1 MSMRWLRGSIC
12 GLAVG
17 GVLLAV
23 AGATPAAAG
32 TLYRWKSDDG
42 SVAYTDDLKRVPERY
57 RDKAEAITTDGL
69 ASYPRFTPTDAAASK
84 EYNEKLTAR
93 LDSLRAWNAQTDPR
107 APLAALAAP
116 GAPHPVSSI
125 QLETASRRRVQ
136 DDNGEYHWTA
146 TQGIDSNPV
155 PTVAFGADPNDPNP
169 VVVERKRMIADGNVA
184 TELVTVVR
192 QGDRVLSV
200 IRPEHKESR
209 TTWPRIDDLER

>member
-1 MSMRWLRGSIC
+1 MSMRWRF

-17 GVLLAV
+17 GVLLGV
-23 AGATPAAAG
+23 AAAAPVEAV

-42 SVAYTDDLKRVPERY
+42 SISYTDDLKRVPERY
-57 RDKAEAITTDGL
+57 RAKAEEIQSEGL
-69 ASYPRFTPTDAAASK
+69 EGYARFTPTDSAASK
-84 EYNEKLTAR
+84 QYSDKLTAR

-107 APLAALAAP
+107 APSNPFVAAS
-116 GAPHPVSSI
+116 GGHPVSTI
-125 QLETASRRRVQ
+125 QLETASRRRVEDQ
-136 DDNGEYHWTA
+136 NGNYNWTA

-155 PTVAFGADPNDPNP
+155 PSVAFAADPDDSHP

-200 IRPEHKESR
+200 IRPEHKESNGN
-209 TTWPRIDDLER
+209 WPSINDLEQ